1 MIIQLLSPNS
11 PHLLSTATGQD
22 AFEIFSADPNCM
34 AIAIIDSDNTPV
46 GLVSR
51 QSFLLKYADTFGR
64 ALWEKRPIAMLMNKA
79 PPIFDKY
86 QSILQVSASFAEYT
100 NETFLD
106 GFIVTDQG
114 KFAGLCDAAALL
126 RASVDDQLQRSKK
139 LACFSQELDQLLR
152 LQLTGEVNLAQFASA
167 ITQSATSALE
177 VERASLWVFDESH
190 ETLSCVQRRENSLE
204 YFSDGHSIR
213 RSDYPLYFQA
223 IEQDRVAAIHDV
235 VTDPRAERLNVDYCQ
250 PLGIKSLLDA
260 QILFDGELKGVL
272 CCESQGKA
280 RQWNDDECAFVVSLA
295 ERVAQFLQAREIAD
309 LATKA
314 ESANQAKSSFLANM
328 SHEIRTPLNGLIG
341 MAGALART
349 DLDPRQEEMV
359 NLILSSGNAL
369 EGLLGD
375 ILDLSK
381 IEAGKLEITEEEFD
395 LFKLIQQTTQILRP
409 SAETKDL
416 EFTVSI
422 APNAHGLFRGDPL
435 RLRQIV
441 SNLVSNAV
449 KFTQCGSVGIEVTL
463 SEAADGDSADQLM
476 VQVSDTGIGFDD
488 TTKKRLFNRF
498 EQADTSITRAFG
510 GSGLG
515 LSICLALASA
525 LGGQILVESTPG
537 VGSVFRLDL
546 PIRRTSPR
554 AVFSGVEMVISG
566 STETGPDDQAQN
578 DLKILLVEDHVIN
591 QRVVALILEPFGI
604 DLTIA
609 NHGLEALEAFHQ
621 GSFDVILMDMQMP
634 EMDGLTATREIRRL
648 EAAKGLQRTPIAM
661 LSANALQEHVDQG
674 REAGCD
680 FYIAKPI
687 TPKSLID
694 GIEVTIAR
702 AQEGPQ
708 EGWAETDRK
717 QA

>member
-11 PHLLSTATGQD
+11 PHLLSSATGQD

-34 AIAIIDSDNTPV
+34 AIAIIDTDKKPV

-51 QSFLLKYADTFGR
+51 QAFLLKYADTFGR
-64 ALWEKRPIAMLMNKA
+64 ALWEKRPIAMLMNKT
-79 PPIFDKY
+79 PPIFDKH

-126 RASVDDQLQRSKK
+126 RASVEDQLQRSKK

-152 LQLTGEVNLAQFASA
+152 LQLSGEVDLAKFASA

-177 VERASLWVFDESH
+177 VERASLWVFDDH
-190 ETLSCVQRRENSLE
+190 RETLSCVQRREDSLD
-204 YFSDGHSIR
+204 YFSDGHSISR
-213 RSDYPLYFQA
+213 GDYPLYFKA
-223 IEQDRVAAIHDV
+223 IEHERVAAIHDV
-235 VTDPRAERLNVDYCQ
+235 VTDPRAVGLNSDYCQ

-272 CCESQGKA
+272 CCESQGRT

-295 ERVAQFLQAREIAD
+295 ERVGQFLQAREIAD

-314 ESANQAKSSFLANM
+314 EAANQAKSSFLANM
-328 SHEIRTPLNGLIG
+328 SHEIRTPLNGVIG
-341 MAGALART
+341 MAGALAT
-349 DLDPRQEEMV
+349 TNLDPRQEEMV
-359 NLILSSGNAL
+359 NLILSSGSAL

-381 IEAGKLEITEEEFD
+381 IEAGKLEITEEDFD

-409 SAETKDL
+409 TAETKGL

-422 APNAHGLFRGDPL
+422 APSAHGHFRGDPL

-449 KFTQCGSVGIEVTL
+449 KFTQSGSVGIEVIL
-463 SEAADGDSADQLM
+463 SERAGGDGVDQLM

-498 EQADTSITRAFG
+498 EQADASITRAFG

-515 LSICLALASA
+515 LSICLAL
-525 LGGQILVESTPG
+525 GGKILADSTPG
-537 VGSVFRLDL
+537 VGSVFRLIL
-546 PIRRTSPR
+546 PLRRTAPR
-554 AVFSGVEMVISG
+554 SDLGGPVTVASESAR
-566 STETGPDDQAQN
+566 SAPDDPEQSG
-578 DLKILLVEDHVIN
+578 LKILLVEDHVIN
-591 QRVVALILEPFGI
+591 QRVVALILEPLGI

-609 NHGLEALEAFHQ
+609 NNGLEALEAFHQ
-621 GSFDVILMDMQMP
+621 GTFDLILMDMQMP

-648 EAAKGLQRTPIAM
+648 EQAKGPQRTPIAM
-661 LSANALQEHVDQG
+661 LSANALQEHVNQG
-674 REAGCD
+674 QAAGCD
-680 FYIAKPI
+680 YYIAKPI

-694 GIEVTIAR
+694 GIEATIAR
-702 AQEGPQ
+702 AQEGSQ
-708 EGWAETDRK
+708 ECSAETDRK

>member
-22 AFEIFSADPNCM
+22 AFEIFSADTNCM
-34 AIAIIDSDNTPV
+34 AIAIIDTNNKPV

-51 QSFLLKYADTFGR
+51 QAFLLKYADTFGR
-64 ALWEKRPIAMLMNKA
+64 ALWEKRPIAMLMNKT
-79 PPIFDKY
+79 PPIFDKH

-152 LQLTGEVNLAQFASA
+152 LQLTGEVDLANFASA
-167 ITQSATSALE
+167 ITRSATSALE
-177 VERASLWVFDESH
+177 VERASLWVFDDRR
-190 ETLSCVQRRENSLE
+190 ETLSCVQRREDSLE
-204 YFSDGHSIR
+204 YFSDGHSIS

-223 IEQDRVAAIHDV
+223 IEQDRIAAIHDV
-235 VTDPRAERLNVDYCQ
+235 ATDPRAERLSVDYCQ

-272 CCESQGKA
+272 CCESQGKT

-295 ERVAQFLQAREIAD
+295 ERVAQFLQGREIAD

-314 ESANQAKSSFLANM
+314 EAANQAKSSFLANM
-328 SHEIRTPLNGLIG
+328 SHEIRTPLNGVIG
-341 MAGALART
+341 MAGALAST

-359 NLILSSGNAL
+359 NLILSSGSAL

-381 IEAGKLEITEEEFD
+381 IEAGKLEITEEDFD

-409 SAETKDL
+409 TAEAKGL

-422 APNAHGLFRGDPL
+422 VPSAHGLFRGDPL

-449 KFTQCGSVGIEVTL
+449 KFTQSGSVGIEVTL
-463 SEAADGDSADQLM
+463 SETAGGDSADQQLM
-476 VQVSDTGIGFDD
+476 FQVSDTGIGFDD

-498 EQADTSITRAFG
+498 EQADVSITRAFG

-525 LGGQILVESTPG
+525 LGGQILAESTPG
-537 VGSVFRLDL
+537 VGSVFRLAL
-546 PIRRTSPR
+546 PIRRAAPR
-554 AVFSGVEMVISG
+554 AMFSGLEPVFSS
-566 STETGPDDQAQN
+566 SAETGRDKPEQN

-591 QRVVALILEPFGI
+591 QRVVALILEPLGI

-609 NHGLEALEAFHQ
+609 NHGLEALDAFHQ
-621 GSFDVILMDMQMP
+621 GSFDLILMDMQMP

-648 EAAKGLQRTPIAM
+648 EKAKGLQRTPIAM

-674 REAGCD
+674 RAAGCD
-680 FYIAKPI
+680 YYIAKPI

-694 GIEVTIAR
+694 GIEVTISR
-702 AQEGPQ
+702 AQEGS
-708 EGWAETDRK
+708 AETDRK

>member
-1 MIIQLLSPNS
+1 MIIELLSPNS
-11 PHLLSTATGQD
+11 PYLLSTATGQD
-22 AFEIFSADPNCM
+22 AFEVFSADPNCM
-34 AIAIIDSDNTPV
+34 AIAIIDTDNKPV

-51 QSFLLKYADTFGR
+51 QAFLLKYADTFGR

-79 PPIFDKY
+79 PPIFDKN
-86 QSILQVSASFAEYT
+86 QTILQVSASFAEYA

-139 LACFSQELDQLLR
+139 LARFSQELDQLLR
-152 LQLTGEVNLAQFASA
+152 LQLTGEVNLAKFASA

-177 VERASLWVFDESH
+177 VERASLWVFDDHH

-204 YFSDGHSIR
+204 YFNDGHSIR
-213 RSDYPLYFQA
+213 RSDYPRYFQA

-235 VTDPRAERLNVDYCQ
+235 VTDPRAERLNVEYCQ

-260 QILFDGELKGVL
+260 QILFDGVLKGVL

-328 SHEIRTPLNGLIG
+328 SHEIRTPLNGVIG

-409 SAETKDL
+409 SAEAKDL
-416 EFTVSI
+416 DFTVRI

-449 KFTQCGSVGIEVTL
+449 KFTQLGSVSIEVTL
-463 SEAADGDSADQLM
+463 SEASGDDSLDQLM

-515 LSICLALASA
+515 LSICHALASA
-525 LGGQILVESTPG
+525 LGGQILAESTLG

-554 AVFSGVEMVISG
+554 AVSSGVAPVISG
-566 STETGPDDQAQN
+566 STETGPDDQEQN
-578 DLKILLVEDHVIN
+578 DLKVLLVEDHVIN
-591 QRVVALILEPFGI
+591 QRVVALILEPLGI

-609 NHGLEALEAFHQ
+609 THGLEALEEFNQ
-621 GSFDVILMDMQMP
+621 GPFDVILMDMQMP

-674 REAGCD
+674 RIAGCD
-680 FYIAKPI
+680 YYIAKPI

-694 GIEVTIAR
+694 GIEVAIAR
-702 AQEGPQ
+702 AQEGSEQ
-708 EGWAETDRK
+708 IDHKRA
-717 QA
+717 

>member
-1 MIIQLLSPNS
+1 MIIELLSPNS

-22 AFEIFSADPNCM
+22 AFEVFSADPNCM
-34 AIAIIDSDNTPV
+34 AIAIIDTDKKPV

-51 QSFLLKYADTFGR
+51 QAFLLKYADTFGR

-79 PPIFDKY
+79 PPIFDKS
-86 QSILQVSASFAEYT
+86 QSILQVSASFAEYA

-106 GFIVTDQG
+106 GFIATDQG

-139 LACFSQELDQLLR
+139 LARFSQELDQLLR
-152 LQLTGEVNLAQFASA
+152 LQLTGEVDLAKFASA

-177 VERASLWVFDESH
+177 VERASLWIFDDHH

-204 YFSDGHSIR
+204 YFGDGHPLR
-213 RSDYPLYFQA
+213 RSDYPHYFQA

-235 VTDPRAERLNVDYCQ
+235 VTAPRAERLNVEYCQ

-280 RQWNDDECAFVVSLA
+280 RQWNEDECAFVVSLA

-314 ESANQAKSSFLANM
+314 EAANQAKSSFLANM
-328 SHEIRTPLNGLIG
+328 SHEIRTPLNGVIG

-349 DLDPRQEEMV
+349 NLDPRQEEMV

-375 ILDLSK
+375 ILDLFK

-395 LFKLIQQTTQILRP
+395 LYKLIQQTTQILRP

-416 EFTVSI
+416 EFTVHI
-422 APNAHGLFRGDPL
+422 APNAHGAFRGDPL

-449 KFTQCGSVGIEVTL
+449 KFTQVGSVSIEVTL
-463 SEAADGDSADQLM
+463 SEASGDDSDDQLM
-476 VQVSDTGIGFDD
+476 IQVSDTGIGFDD

-515 LSICLALASA
+515 LSICLALTSA
-525 LGGQILVESTPG
+525 LGGKILADSTPG
-537 VGSVFRLDL
+537 VGSVFRLVL
-546 PIRRTSPR
+546 PVRRAPSR
-554 AVFSGVEMVISG
+554 AELGRLEPISSG
-566 STETGPDDQAQN
+566 SPGTEPEEPKQN
-578 DLKILLVEDHVIN
+578 DLKILLVEDHLIN
-591 QRVVALILEPFGI
+591 QRVVALTLEPLGV
-604 DLTIA
+604 DLTIT
-609 NHGLEALEAFHQ
+609 NHGIEALEAFHQ
-621 GSFDVILMDMQMP
+621 GAFDLILMDMQMP

-674 REAGCD
+674 RIAGCD
-680 FYIAKPI
+680 HYIAKPI

-694 GIEVTIAR
+694 GIEVAIAR
-702 AQEGPQ
+702 AQEGSEQ
-708 EGWAETDRK
+708 IDRK

>member
-11 PHLLSTATGQD
+11 PRLLSTATGQD

-34 AIAIIDSDNTPV
+34 AIAIIDSDNKPV

-51 QSFLLKYADTFGR
+51 QAFLLKYADTFGR

-79 PPIFDKY
+79 PPIFDKH
-86 QSILQVSASFAEYT
+86 QSVLQVSASFAEYT

-139 LACFSQELDQLLR
+139 LAFFSQELDQLLR
-152 LQLTGEVNLAQFASA
+152 LQLTGEVDLAEFASA

-190 ETLSCVQRRENSLE
+190 ETLRCVQRRENSSE
-204 YFSDGHSIR
+204 YFSEGQSIR
-213 RSDYPLYFQA
+213 RGDYPHYFQA

-235 VTDPRAERLNVDYCQ
+235 ATDPRADRLNVDYCQ

-309 LATKA
+309 LATMA

-328 SHEIRTPLNGLIG
+328 SHEIRTPLNGVIG

-349 DLDPRQEEMV
+349 NLDPRQEEMV

-416 EFTVSI
+416 EFTVHI
-422 APNAHGLFRGDPL
+422 APNAHGVFRGDPL

-449 KFTQCGSVGIEVTL
+449 KFTQFGSVDIEVTL

-525 LGGQILVESTPG
+525 LGGQILAESTPG
-537 VGSVFRLDL
+537 VGSMFRLDL

-566 STETGPDDQAQN
+566 STETGPDDPAQN

-609 NHGLEALEAFHQ
+609 NHGLEALEAFQQ

-648 EAAKGLQRTPIAM
+648 ETAKGLQRTPIAM

-680 FYIAKPI
+680 YYIAKPI

-708 EGWAETDRK
+708 EGSEETDRK

>member
-11 PHLLSTATGQD
+11 PRLLSTATGQD

-34 AIAIIDSDNTPV
+34 AIAIIDSDNKPV

-51 QSFLLKYADTFGR
+51 QAFLLKYADTFGR

-79 PPIFDKY
+79 PPIFDKH
-86 QSILQVSASFAEYT
+86 QSVLQVSASFAEYT

-152 LQLTGEVNLAQFASA
+152 LQLTGEVDFATFASA

-177 VERASLWVFDESH
+177 VERASLWVFDDRR
-190 ETLSCVQRRENSLE
+190 ETLSCVQRREDSLD
-204 YFSDGHSIR
+204 YFSDGHSISR
-213 RSDYPLYFQA
+213 GDYPRYFQA
-223 IEQDRVAAIHDV
+223 IEQERVAAINDV
-235 VTDPRAERLNVDYCQ
+235 ATDPRAKRLSVDYCQ

-272 CCESQGKA
+272 CCESQGKT

-295 ERVAQFLQAREIAD
+295 ERFAQFLQAQEIAD

-314 ESANQAKSSFLANM
+314 EAANQAKSSFLANM
-328 SHEIRTPLNGLIG
+328 SHEIRTPLNGVIG
-341 MAGALART
+341 MAAALART
-349 DLDPRQEEMV
+349 SLDPRQEEMV

-381 IEAGKLEITEEEFD
+381 IEAGKLEITAEDFD
-395 LFKLIQQTTQILRP
+395 LCKLIQQTTQILRP
-409 SAETKDL
+409 SAEAKGL
-416 EFTVSI
+416 EFAVSI
-422 APNAHGLFRGDPL
+422 APNTQGRFRGDPL

-449 KFTQCGSVGIEVTL
+449 KFTQFGSVGIEVTL
-463 SEAADGDSADQLM
+463 SESAGGDSADQLM

-498 EQADTSITRAFG
+498 EQADASITRAFG

-515 LSICLALASA
+515 LSICLALTSA
-525 LGGQILVESTPG
+525 LGGKILADSTPG
-537 VGSVFRLDL
+537 IGSVFRLVL
-546 PIRRTSPR
+546 PMRRASSR
-554 AVFSGVEMVISG
+554 AELGRLEPISSG
-566 STETGPDDQAQN
+566 SSGTGPEEPEQN
-578 DLKILLVEDHVIN
+578 DLKILLVEDHLTN
-591 QRVVALILEPFGI
+591 QRVVALILEPLGVG
-604 DLTIA
+604 LTIA
-609 NHGLEALEAFHQ
+609 NHGLEGLEAFHQ
-621 GSFDVILMDMQMP
+621 GAFDLILMDMQMP

-661 LSANALQEHVDQG
+661 LSANALQEHVEQG
-674 REAGCD
+674 RAAGCD
-680 FYIAKPI
+680 YYIAKPI

-702 AQEGPQ
+702 AQEGSRKGS
-708 EGWAETDRK
+708 EETDRK
-717 QA
+717 KA